1 MNDETVHSALY
12 VTMTLDYPLYAW
24 WIVITND
31 YICVTNSHG
40 ILCMYLQIWNFS
52 FLGCVWIELILLKL
66 KTEN

>member
-1 MNDETVHSALY
+1 MNNETVHSALY

-52 FLGCVWIELILLKL
+52 SFMVCLDRTYFAEIE
-66 KTEN
+66 N